1 MNNINQL
8 FFKDIVDYL
17 TEGYEINT
25 DKLSSLDIISKTYY
39 SYIVTLDNLLDQ
51 DIKISDELLI
61 HNPLTNLTERHEI
74 CIMNLIQ
81 LYGEDST
88 IFESKNKYSGL
99 YFNELIKEK
108 LYNFD
113 TVLSQKQFEEL
124 AINKHIPVFF
134 IVDGIQLLSNNYPSE
149 RVKEMLEHI
158 FIAIQMYDDVTDIG
172 EDLVNNQITYII
184 SKTIQSL
191 KLENDYYPENKTY
204 THKAFFAVEEL
215 SNPEFDYINNQFT
228 LALTIAKELKLWK
241 LVEWISMINAQ
252 VNDWKLQI
260 EEIRNA

>member
-108 LYNFD
+108 F
-113 TVLSQKQFEEL
+113 
-124 AINKHIPVFF
+124 
-134 IVDGIQLLSNNYPSE
+134 
-149 RVKEMLEHI
+149 
-158 FIAIQMYDDVTDIG
+158 
-172 EDLVNNQITYII
+172 
-184 SKTIQSL
+184 
-191 KLENDYYPENKTY
+191 KLG
-204 THKAFFAVEEL
+204 
-215 SNPEFDYINNQFT
+215 
-228 LALTIAKELKLWK
+228 
-241 LVEWISMINAQ
+241 
-252 VNDWKLQI
+252 
-260 EEIRNA
+260 